1 MDANSGEPWSEMD
14 IADLTY
20 SLAIGNS
27 FADVA
32 SMLCRDIAEVRKKA
46 RELGL
51 VERPRRVVPRATPHT
66 AITSA
71 IKITKANAAAPRC
84 SRRVMVLH
92 DHGLLA

>member
-46 RELGL
+46 RSLAWSSARGAWSLEPPPI
-51 VERPRRVVPRATPHT
+51 PRSPAR
-66 AITSA
+66 
-71 IKITKANAAAPRC
+71 
-84 SRRVMVLH
+84 
-92 DHGLLA
+92 